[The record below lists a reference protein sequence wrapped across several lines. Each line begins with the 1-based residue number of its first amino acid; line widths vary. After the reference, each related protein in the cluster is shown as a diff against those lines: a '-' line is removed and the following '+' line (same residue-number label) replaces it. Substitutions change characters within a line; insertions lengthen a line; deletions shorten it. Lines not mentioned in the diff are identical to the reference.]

1 MSKTVGFFLIAAGG
15 VIGLLGLAFL
25 LVSGVSAGGAVLGAF
40 LLIVV
45 LVLPLVG
52 GGIFVISRSKR
63 DDQDNDKADDMR
75 TILSMVEARGAVS
88 ISDVVIEL
96 QSSTDDVKSMIYD
109 LVGMGVFEGYI
120 NWNDGTL
127 YSMEAQK
134 LRDLTECKN
143 CGGAIKP
150 SGKGVFQCPFCGT
163 EYFL

>member
-1 MSKTVGFFLIAAGG
+1 MSKTVGAFLIAAG
-15 VIGLLGLAFL
+15 VLVGLLGLVFL
-25 LVSGVSAGGAVLGAF
+25 MVSGVAAGGAVLGAF
-40 LLIVV
+40 LLFVV
-45 LVLPLVG
+45 LVLPLIG
-52 GGIFVISRSKR
+52 GGIYVITRSNK
-63 DDQDNDKADDMR
+63 DEQDEDKSEAMR

-96 QSSTDDVKSMIYD
+96 KSTTDDVKSMVYD

-120 NWNDGTL
+120 NWNEGTL

-134 LRDLTECKN
+134 LKDMTECKN